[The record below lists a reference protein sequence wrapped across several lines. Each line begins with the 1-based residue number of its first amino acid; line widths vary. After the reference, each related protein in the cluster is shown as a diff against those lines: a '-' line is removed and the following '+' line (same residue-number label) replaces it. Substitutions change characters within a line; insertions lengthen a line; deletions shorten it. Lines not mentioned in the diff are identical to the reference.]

1 MFGRKEKV
9 SMANTDRSTFSEL
22 TNLGNKITNVI
33 NSINSNNDNE
43 TVMKMLDSIED
54 DIINKVPSVNSE
66 LMEKLNELETKLTAL
81 DPVDE
86 ESYIEDFEF
95 KTNIR
100 NPVPSSNDSK
110 NIVILLEH
118 DEAENSVRFIE
129 TIVDDKILKNVVY
142 FKDVFDRDDIVNGG
156 FSALDAP
163 RREVYEYHNKYV
175 LEKLYERGFRLFVTT
190 FGSGTTQ
197 DLFDWIDSKD
207 DVIFFGVQS
216 TVGSEE
222 FMEDAPDR
230 LIRTSISDNYMI
242 QRLFND
248 ILPNFKSLLM
258 QGGYESAELFNDNEL
273 GVNPFKKIVYIYE
286 PSTYT
291 LNYGNELKIMT
302 EKKGL
307 EYESYE
313 LEEYPSNATDFY
325 MRNYDI
331 SLKNSDIIQALTSH
345 NADNEEFKESDD
357 KTLIIFNSERGSDMF
372 ISLDKEEYYSNFTM
386 FGDTFTDMKTRFPF
400 IQGFMPVGNFSQ
412 LGHRIANK
420 LFNDIYMNPQLVSIY
435 SLCLEMAPIYVSLV
449 DKGVFDAE
457 EFINKMYYYEWLKNE
472 SWAEKYL
479 TIFKPTFRETG
490 VVIPTK
496 PDDISDERWELYFGV
511 NRYEIDENDLI
522 VMKHEVNPVQLVSV
536 VDKSRSIPKE
546 EDEHQF
552 TYDENISRI
561 GSLLGEI
568 DDILD
573 DEINYYND
581 QNDRESFIEFLDED
595 HKDPMLPEEF
605 TLYKVSKTLTQI
617 EQLDNDL
624 LLDTVELD
632 LSISRKDYEEA
643 QENGEF
649 EVKVKLPPIKYDV
662 DEIFYDPDTGLLIDK
677 LRKDFK
683 EETYDEQEITITSL
697 SQESFVIVYRG
708 HVIRIGKYLE
718 DLDEF
723 DAQKTI
729 RTFVKIPLK
738 VNWLVIYNEYKVG
751 DKVLVIPNSRSAV
764 VVEVDDNKWEL
775 KVEYEDDDDDD
786 LENDAEDENFDG
798 PDEPQ
803 EEETGVEDDAYNIGL
818 SIELDENGY
827 AKVNQSQVQ
836 MKEEVGDL
844 YDPSEV
850 TIAVNRKNLKFD
862 L

>member
-1 MFGRKEKV
+1 MFGRKERV

-22 TNLGNKITNVI
+22 TNLGNKISNVI
-33 NSINSNNDNE
+33 DSINSNNDNE
-43 TVMKMLDSIED
+43 TVMKMLDSIEH

-66 LMEKLNELETKLTAL
+66 VMEKLNELGTKLTAL
-81 DPVDE
+81 EPVE
-86 ESYIEDFEF
+86 EKSYVENDEF
-95 KTNIR
+95 KANIR
-100 NPVPSSNDSK
+100 NPIPNSNNSK
-110 NIVILLEH
+110 NVIILLEH
-118 DEAENSVRFIE
+118 DESENSIE
-129 TIVDDKILKNVVY
+129 FVETMIEDKLLKNVVS

-156 FSALDAP
+156 FVALDAP
-163 RREVYEYHNKYV
+163 RKDVYQYHNEYV
-175 LEKLYERGFRLFVTT
+175 LDTLYERGFRCFITT

-197 DLFDWIDSKD
+197 DLFDWIDGKD

-230 LIRTSISDNYMI
+230 LIRTSISDNYMV
-242 QRLFND
+242 QKLFND

-313 LEEYPSNATDFY
+313 LEEYPSNPTPY
-325 MRNYDI
+325 YIRNNDV
-331 SLKNSDIIQALTSH
+331 SLKNGDIIQALTSH
-345 NADNEEFKESDD
+345 NVDNEEYKDSDD
-357 KTLIIFNSERGSDMF
+357 KPLIIFNSERGSDMF
-372 ISLDKEEYYSNFTM
+372 VSLDKEEYYNNFTM

-412 LGHRIANK
+412 LGYRISNK
-420 LFNDIYMNPQLVSIY
+420 LFDNLYMNPQLLSIY
-435 SLCLEMAPIYVSLV
+435 SLCLEMTPVYLSLV
-449 DKGVFDAE
+449 DNGVFDAE
-457 EFINKMYYYEWLKNE
+457 EFVNKMYYYEWLKNE

-479 TIFKPTFRETG
+479 TIFKPTFKETG
-490 VVIPTK
+490 VVIPEK
-496 PDDISDERWELYFGV
+496 PADISDERWELYFGV

-536 VDKSRSIPKE
+536 VEKSKLIPKA
-546 EDEHQF
+546 EDDNQF
-552 TYDENISRI
+552 DYDENISRL

-573 DEINYYND
+573 DEVNYYND
-581 QNDRESFIEFLDED
+581 EDDRERFLEFLDED

-605 TLYKVSKTLTQI
+605 TLYKVNKTLTEI
-617 EQLDNDL
+617 ESLDNDL
-624 LLDTVELD
+624 LLDTVTLD
-632 LSISRKDYEEA
+632 LSISKKDYEEA

-649 EVKVKLPPIKYDV
+649 RINVKIPAIKYDV
-662 DEIFYDPDTGLLIDK
+662 DEIFYDSGNKVLVNK

-683 EETYDEQEITITSL
+683 EETYGEQEITITSL
-697 SQESFVIVYRG
+697 SQESFVVVYKG
-708 HVIRIGKYLE
+708 HVVRMGAYLE

-723 DAQKTI
+723 DVQQTI

-738 VNWLVIYNEYKVG
+738 INWLVIYHEFKVG
-751 DKVLVIPNSRSAV
+751 DKVLVIPNSRSGV
-764 VVEVDDNKWEL
+764 VVEVADNKWEI
-775 KVEYEDDDDDD
+775 KVEYDNDDGND
-786 LENDAEDENFDG
+786 LTNDAEEENFDG
-798 PDEPQ
+798 PDEP
-803 EEETGVEDDAYNIGL
+803 EEEEPAIEGDAYNIGL
-818 SIELDENGY
+818 SIEVDENGY

-836 MKEEVGDL
+836 LKEEVGDL

-850 TIAVNRKNLKFD
+850 TIGVNRKLKFD